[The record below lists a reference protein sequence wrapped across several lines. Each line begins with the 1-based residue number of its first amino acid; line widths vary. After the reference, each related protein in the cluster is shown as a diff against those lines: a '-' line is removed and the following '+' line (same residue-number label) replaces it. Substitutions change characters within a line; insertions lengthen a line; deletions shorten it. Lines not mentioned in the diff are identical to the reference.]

1 MEIIQILVCFLH
13 GKPSMVNT
21 QILSQTLLINNYLL
35 WKQEFKC
42 PSSFNPN
49 HLNTARARGGVGK
62 RSGNEVRLG
71 IYIVKLKDQ
80 KKW

>member
-1 MEIIQILVCFLH
+1 MEIILVCFLH

-21 QILSQTLLINNYLL
+21 QTLSQTLLINNYLL

-42 PSSFNPN
+42 PSPYNPN
-49 HLNTARARGGVGK
+49 HLNTARAPGGAGK

>member
-1 MEIIQILVCFLH
+1 MEIIQKLVCFLH
-13 GKPSMVNT
+13 GKPSMVN
-21 QILSQTLLINNYLL
+21 SQTLLINNYLL

-42 PSSFNPN
+42 PSPFNLN

-62 RSGNEVRLG
+62 RSGSEVRFG